1 MRPDPNKRKPASSQ
15 RCFPWPHDEGK
26 DTDLINKTTH
36 EPGFLLGECFGPW
49 SESWSRLGLWV
60 SLWNERAECVEGNR
74 PSSPFW
80 ETLAVGSKIAWQRLA
95 DVAREVLCLGPVFTR
110 LDPEPGVHV
119 AGIPV
124 TCRQRTVGAVLTCVL
139 GSEFAEPD
147 RIRRF
152 SHRHD
157 LDAVL
162 LARLAAE
169 TPRRGEDEMLAFAD
183 IFSAQV
189 GSMTDRAIARRD
201 VEDLSS
207 QLANAY
213 EQFRLLYRLNT
224 EMTLSH
230 KSTVLFRH
238 MCQDLLAATV
248 IESFAV
254 VLSPDGLS
262 QSEPVCVV
270 AGPLDIK
277 PADLVRLHDES
288 RRLPTNAGACLVV
301 NNVAERPE
309 LAWAAAWLN
318 QFILFP
324 LSSNDRYF
332 GGILAINRRDGQDF
346 GSEEV
351 HFVGAVAQRAST
363 FLENARL
370 YDDLEQLF
378 MGTLHAL
385 VSSIDA
391 KDPYTC
397 GHSQRVAWL
406 ARHIARLAGVT
417 EEECQRAYLSGLLH
431 DIGKIGVSEAVLRKE
446 GLLTSEEYEE
456 VKRHP
461 GIGANILKGVRQI
474 DDIVPGVLH
483 HHDRYDGGGYPF
495 TLKGDEIPLLGRIV
509 CLADCFDAIT
519 THRPYRKARPIEDAR
534 AELLACA
541 GRQFDPVLTD
551 LFVRENLQ
559 DVSRE
564 ITRSCRS
571 IGNEPVA

>member
-1 MRPDPNKRKPASSQ
+1 M
-15 RCFPWPHDEGK
+15 
-26 DTDLINKTTH
+26 
-36 EPGFLLGECFGPW
+36 
-49 SESWSRLGLWV
+49 
-60 SLWNERAECVEGNR
+60 
-74 PSSPFW
+74 PFW
-80 ETLAVGSKIAWQRLA
+80 ETLAAGSKNAWQRLT
-95 DVAREVLCLGPVFTR
+95 DIVREVLCQGSVITQ

-124 TCRQRTVGAVLTCVL
+124 TCRQRIVGAVLTCAL
-139 GSEFAEPD
+139 GPEFAEID

-152 SHRHD
+152 SHRHE
-157 LDAVL
+157 LDGGL
-162 LARLAAE
+162 LE
-169 TPRRGEDEMLAFAD
+169 CSVTKIHFRGEDEMRVFAE
-183 IFSAQV
+183 IISSQV
-189 GSMTDRAIARRD
+189 ESMRDQAIARRD
-201 VEDLSS
+201 IEDLSS

-230 KSTVLFRH
+230 KSTVLFKH
-238 MCQDLLAATV
+238 MCEDLLAATV

-254 VLSPDGLS
+254 VLSPDGTSL
-262 QSEPVCVV
+262 SEPTCIVS
-270 AGPLDIK
+270 GPLDIQ
-277 PADLVRLHDES
+277 PAKLVRLHEES
-288 RRLPTNAGACLVV
+288 RRLPRNAGDCLVV
-301 NNVAERPE
+301 NNVPERPE
-309 LAWAAAWLN
+309 LAWAVGWLN

-332 GGILAINRRDGQDF
+332 GAILAINRRDGQDF

-446 GLLTSEEYEE
+446 GLLTAEEYEE
-456 VKRHP
+456 IKRHP
-461 GIGANILKGVRQI
+461 RIGANILKGVRQI

-483 HHDRYDGGGYPF
+483 HHDRYDGAGYPF
-495 TLKGDEIPLLGRIV
+495 TLKGEEIPLLGRIV

-519 THRPYRKARPIEDAR
+519 TSRTYRKARPIEDAR
-534 AELLACA
+534 AELQSCA
-541 GRQFDPVLTD
+541 GSHFDPVLTGIFVQED
-551 LFVRENLQ
+551 LR

-564 ITRSCRS
+564 MARSCRDVVD
-571 IGNEPVA
+571 EPAVC